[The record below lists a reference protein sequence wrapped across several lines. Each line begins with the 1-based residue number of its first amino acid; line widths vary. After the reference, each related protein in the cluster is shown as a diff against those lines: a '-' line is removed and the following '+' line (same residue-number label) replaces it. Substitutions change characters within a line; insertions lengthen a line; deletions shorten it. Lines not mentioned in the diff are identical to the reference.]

1 MNNSPK
7 RRKSKDNP
15 YTIYIIDNKY
25 IIEFIDGTGVIQK
38 INVSKEIYESFD
50 KFELIDK
57 KQMNEFE
64 RHIASYDLSDEYINK
79 NRADEVL
86 TIDDEIIMKSTFEEL
101 RSAIETLSE
110 IQKRRIKM
118 YYFEEMTQQEIAD
131 IENVDIRNV
140 RSTLS
145 LGIKKLKQELQ
156 KIKK

>member
-15 YTIYIIDNKY
+15 YTIYIINNKY

-57 KQMNEFE
+57 KQMNELE
-64 RHIASYDLSDEYINK
+64 RHIASYDLSDEYIIK
-79 NRADEVL
+79 NRVESVETLEDEV
-86 TIDDEIIMKSTFEEL
+86 IMKVTFQEL
-101 RSAIETLSE
+101 REAIEQLPD

-118 YYFEEMTQQEIAD
+118 YYYDNLNEYQIAEKENATQQSVNI
-131 IENVDIRNV
+131 V
-140 RSTLS
+140 
-145 LGIKKLKQELQ
+145 LKRAIINLR
-156 KIKK
+156 KILKNLK